1 MVDVWQAGGAQG
13 ADEESTVR
21 VRLATRA
28 ELLVATLHTA
38 QAAAAE
44 VLGTSDVSSE
54 TVLDVRLFQPEVTRH

>member
-38 QAAAAE
+38 QAAAE

-54 TVLDVRLFQPEVTRH
+54 TVLEVRLFNQK

>member
-54 TVLDVRLFQPEVTRH
+54 TVL

>member
-13 ADEESTVR
+13 AANEESTVR

-38 QAAAAE
+38 QAAAE
-44 VLGTSDVSSE
+44 VLGTSDV
-54 TVLDVRLFQPEVTRH
+54 